1 MLLDKENQFSS
12 AQTITTGSD
21 TGIASTNVID
31 FSQARDIGAGQNL
44 YVVVTCTTAMTDS
57 GSNSTLEVRAQTDDN
72 EAFSSATTS
81 AVVGTFP
88 ALSAIGTKIV
98 RRIDPGMFNERY
110 GRLFYISANGA
121 LSTGAFSAHVVE
133 TADVYTMY
141 PDAITIS

>member
-21 TGIASTNVID
+21 TGIASTNIID

-44 YVVVTCTTAMTDS
+44 YVVVTCTTAMTDAS
-57 GSNSTLEVRAQTDDN
+57 SNSTLEVRAQTDDN

-133 TADVYTMY
+133 TPDVYTMY